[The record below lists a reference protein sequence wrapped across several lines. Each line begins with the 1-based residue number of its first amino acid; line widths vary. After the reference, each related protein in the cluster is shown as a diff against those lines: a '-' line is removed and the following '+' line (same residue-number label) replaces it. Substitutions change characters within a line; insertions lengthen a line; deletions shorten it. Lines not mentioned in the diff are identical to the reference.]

1 MRSSTGLGGATVPR
15 GGPAVQEALI
25 TAAAELF
32 ARRGPK
38 AVSVREVAAAAG
50 VNHGL
55 VHHYFGGKDELVE
68 AVLDHLAQ
76 RAAEEVATH
85 EDASVI
91 YADGGPT
98 AVHGRIVAH
107 LLVSG
112 TDLSRLRHSFPAMDA
127 LRQRF
132 RDGGLPPEEA
142 SERSAQVVAMIMGW
156 QLFEPFLAEANDLE
170 LTPESRRRILDDA
183 LRRLVPGAPVGATGG
198 PAGGSNER
206 QEP

>member
-1 MRSSTGLGGATVPR
+1 VR
-15 GGPAVQEALI
+15 EALI
-25 TAAAELF
+25 AAAAELF
-32 ARRGPK
+32 AARGPR

-55 VHHYFGGKDELVE
+55 VHHYFGGKDELVG
-68 AVLDHLAQ
+68 AVLDHLAE

-85 EDASVI
+85 EDPSVI

-112 TDLSRLRHSFPAMDA
+112 TDLSRLRRSFPAMDA

-132 RDGGLPPEEA
+132 RDGGLTSQEA
-142 SERSAQVVAMIMGW
+142 GERSAQVVAMIMGW
-156 QLFEPFLAEANDLE
+156 QLFEPFLAEANGLE
-170 LTPESRRRILDDA
+170 RSAESRRRILDDA
-183 LRRLVPGAPVGATGG
+183 LRRLVPGAGIGA
-198 PAGGSNER
+198 AGGAQAGSTPGAR
-206 QEP
+206 P